1 MLQEDEHAR
10 VVVLYCS
17 QGRKCLKALDKSVAS
32 KVKGREKMKR
42 VFGVKKEKELP
53 PPPIGDASDRVL
65 SLPFFLPFVLFLD
78 FFLLIFVLEHIM
90 GKI

>member
-1 MLQEDEHAR
+1 MDLLQEDDHAR

-53 PPPIGDASDRVL
+53 PPPPIGDASDRVL
-65 SLPFFLPFVLFLD
+65 SLPFFLLFVLFLD
-78 FFLLIFVLEHIM
+78 FFYSSLYLNI
-90 GKI
+90 